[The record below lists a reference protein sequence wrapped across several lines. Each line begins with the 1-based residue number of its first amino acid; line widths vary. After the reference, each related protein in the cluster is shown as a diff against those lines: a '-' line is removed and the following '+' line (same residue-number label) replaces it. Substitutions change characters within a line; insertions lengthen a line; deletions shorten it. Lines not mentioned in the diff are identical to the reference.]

1 MKRALLFAAPL
12 LIVTAGAALAT
23 SGFGVL
29 EAVVQARGTLDEGSP
44 GHHVMVKLKETSD
57 AVVQKVRIASGGHT
71 GWHTHPGPAV
81 VVVKAGEKFTLYNA
95 DDPTCTGTSYK
106 EGQVFVDPGH
116 GNVHIGRNEGANE
129 VELWV
134 TYFEVPVG
142 GAFRI
147 DVSPAP
153 GNCPF

>member
-1 MKRALLFAAPL
+1 MKRALVVAGVLFAA
-12 LIVTAGAALAT
+12 AGGTALAT

-29 EAVVQARGTLDEGSP
+29 EATVQARGTLDEGRP
-44 GHHVMVKLKETSD
+44 GHHVMIKLKKTSD
-57 AVVQKVRIASGGHT
+57 VIMQKVRIAPGGHT
-71 GWHTHPGPAV
+71 GWHTHPGVTV
-81 VVVKAGEKFTLYNA
+81 VIVKAGTLTFYNG
-95 DDPTCTGTSYK
+95 DDPTCTGIDYLT
-106 EGQVFVDPGH
+106 GQTFIDPGH
-116 GNVHIGRNEGANE
+116 GHVHIARNEGTSE